1 MTTQIEA
8 TPVPEMQG
16 ELKQVISAWEK
27 LMQDMPGILLRLL
40 AAGLLVIVGVAV
52 LRLGRK
58 LIRRAQK
65 KAEAGRDH
73 SAPRQTIHSL
83 VLSLFNY
90 LMYFA
95 IAMAALSAL
104 GVDVSSIL
112 AVAGVGGVAIGFG
125 CQTLVKDFVSGLFI
139 WVEGRINVG
148 DMVTVGGQT
157 GIVENMAL
165 RTTTIRGANGN
176 LFSIPN
182 GDIRTVINMSR
193 DYRCALVDI
202 TVAHGQGLDY
212 AQIIELLQGA
222 MIELDERLEELE
234 EAPQVLGVV
243 ASDGRAATFRIECR
257 CRVEDGWALER
268 EIRLAALQCLKKE
281 GLKP

>member
-1 MTTQIEA
+1 MSGQIEEA
-8 TPVPEMQG
+8 S
-16 ELKQVISAWEK
+16 ELEQAITGWEK
-27 LMQDMPGILLRLL
+27 LMADMPGILMRLL
-40 AAGLLVIVGVAV
+40 VAGLLVIVGIAV

-58 LIRRAQK
+58 MIRRAQQR
-65 KAEAGRDH
+65 AERGRDP

-112 AVAGVGGVAIGFG
+112 AVAGVSGVAIGFG
-125 CQTLVKDFVSGLFI
+125 CQSLVKDFVSGLFL

-148 DMVTVGGQT
+148 DMVTVGNQT

-165 RTTTIRGANGN
+165 RTTTLRGTNGN
-176 LFSIPN
+176 LFTIPN

-193 DYRCALVDI
+193 DYRCALVDV
-202 TVAHGQGLDY
+202 TVAHGQDKDY
-212 AQIIELLQGA
+212 AQLISLLQNA
-222 MIELDERLEELE
+222 MKELDERLEELE
-234 EAPQVLGVV
+234 EPPQVLGVV
-243 ASDGRAATFRIECR
+243 NSDGRAATFRIECR
-257 CRVEDGWALER
+257 CKVEDGWALER